1 MEDHHENVLFR
12 CMIACAVPFKGV
24 VEALIN
30 CHVTVINLV
39 LNQKGISITHIDAAM
54 MLVINILLERP
65 SFQEWYLSKNEIV
78 VGINALGLQK
88 LTKSLTARDTLE
100 ITLYEDNPQE
110 IYLRIYNEFS
120 SSVLE
125 HRMKTL
131 LLDHDQ
137 IEIPEREFTRTVTL
151 PTSEF
156 SRHIRDLAAVGGKR
170 VFVKADAKELV
181 LTTKTDLCE
190 SSAIIKAKKK
200 NKGAAGSITIGLG
213 RRKGPNIVDGAQY
226 SIKYLQNIAKC
237 SLDDTLCLYL
247 SQDEDGSPQ
256 PLLARYT
263 ISVLGSI
270 VFFLAPENE

>member
-200 NKGAAGSITIGLG
+200 NKGSAGSITIGLG

-247 SQDEDGSPQ
+247 SQDDNGSPQ